1 MVEDY
6 TQEDKSEYW
15 NKKKGHIGKSA
26 AVQSKS
32 KAKGAKNTYRNSADE
47 FARGG
52 KTKGGGNR
60 RSAKPRSGKK
70 AQDYPAKYNFL
81 SS

>member
-26 AVQSKS
+26 AVQPKS
-32 KAKGAKNTYRNSADE
+32 KAKGAKNSGDE
-47 FARGG
+47 YGRGG
-52 KTKGGGNR
+52 KTKGNGNR
-60 RSAKPRSGKK
+60 RSVKLRSGKK
-70 AQDYPAKYNFL
+70 APPEYSAKHTFL